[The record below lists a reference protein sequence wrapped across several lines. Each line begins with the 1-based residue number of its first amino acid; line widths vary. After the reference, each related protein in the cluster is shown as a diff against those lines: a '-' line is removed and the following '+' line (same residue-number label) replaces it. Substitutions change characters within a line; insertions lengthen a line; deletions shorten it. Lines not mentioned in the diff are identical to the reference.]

1 MRKDLGGIY
10 QTLSKVRNINQ
21 DTQSKLEQMRT
32 IQDEV
37 FSENPMGEYVLPT
50 PVETAE
56 IATPEPTSSKKKK
69 DKKNNKQFKVDSK
82 QKEKVDSKQKEKV
95 DLGKVSDPGKGA
107 EVKVNTP
114 TSFFSSGL
122 GGL

>member
-69 DKKNNKQFKVDSK
+69 DKKNNKQFKI
-82 QKEKVDSKQKEKV
+82 DSKQKEKV
-95 DLGKVSDPGKGA
+95 DLGKVSDPGEGA

-114 TSFFSSGL
+114 TSVFSSGL
-122 GGL
+122 GSL